1 MNDQLGMVHL
11 EDVSVIYGNGI
22 HALSHV
28 NLHIE
33 KGEFVFAVGPT
44 GSGKSTLLKLLY
56 RDVVP
61 IEGKVYV
68 AAEEVT
74 SLPPSQVPY
83 LRRRMGVVF
92 QDFALLPQKTIW
104 ENIAFALRVLGA
116 SHKEIRKKIGVVL
129 DLVGLAHRVD
139 AFPEQLSGGEQ
150 QRVSI
155 ARALVNNPPLLL
167 ADEPTGNLDP
177 ETSWDIIQLLARVN
191 LKGTT
196 VIVASHDKYIV
207 DRMKRRVIALEGG
220 RIVRDDH
227 RGGYHDE
234 T

>member
-1 MNDQLGMVHL
+1 MVHL
-11 EDVSVIYGNGI
+11 EDVSVVYGNGI
-22 HALSHV
+22 HALSRANV
-28 NLHIE
+28 YIE

-56 RDVVP
+56 RDVHP
-61 IEGKVYV
+61 TEGRVFV
-68 AAEEVT
+68 SGEEIT
-74 SLPPSQVPY
+74 SLPAGQVPF

-92 QDFALLPQKTIW
+92 QDYALLPQKTVW

-116 SHKEIRKKIGVVL
+116 SHREIRKKIGVVL

-139 AFPEQLSGGEQ
+139 AFPEHLSGGEQ

-177 ETSWDIIQLLARVN
+177 ETSWDIVQLLSRVN
-191 LKGTT
+191 IKGTT

-207 DRMKRRVIALEGG
+207 DRMKRRVLALEGG
-220 RIVRDDH
+220 RIVRDDR

-234 T
+234 A